1 MEPVVFKSTVD
12 KRNRIITAVVIAP
25 LVAVMLLIGFTAPGQ
40 TAAKYLPMGILLS
53 ISIITP
59 AVIYGYLPRQI
70 AVTDEAI
77 ELKCPFRT
85 KIIPRDAE
93 TEVRRVRDTDVQSLW
108 RKCGADGIFG
118 KYGLFASKRY
128 SRMHFYAKRG
138 KRDWILVKN
147 AAKVY
152 VIAPDDGEGF
162 LKLFQ

>member
-12 KRNRIITAVVIAP
+12 KRNRIITLIVMAS
-25 LVAVMLLIGFTAPGQ
+25 LVAAMLLFWFTTPAHTAARYFPSAVMLLICIG
-40 TAAKYLPMGILLS
+40 
-53 ISIITP
+53 TP
-59 AVIYGYLPRQI
+59 VIIYGNLPRRI
-70 AVTDEAI
+70 EVTPEAVV
-77 ELKCPFRT
+77 LKCPFRNKT
-85 KIIPRDAE
+85 IPRNAK
-93 TEVRRVRDTDVQSLW
+93 TEVRRVRDTDVQNLLRNW
-108 RKCGADGIFG
+108 GADGIFG